1 MPSAS
6 DQLRVGVGKHAHALA
21 TVSRRV
27 SIKWS
32 KHTS

>member
-6 DQLRVGVGKHAHALA
+6 DRLRVGVGKHAHALT

-27 SIKWS
+27 SIK
-32 KHTS
+32 

>member
-6 DQLRVGVGKHAHALA
+6 DLLRVGVGKYPSALA

-27 SIKWS
+27 SIKCS